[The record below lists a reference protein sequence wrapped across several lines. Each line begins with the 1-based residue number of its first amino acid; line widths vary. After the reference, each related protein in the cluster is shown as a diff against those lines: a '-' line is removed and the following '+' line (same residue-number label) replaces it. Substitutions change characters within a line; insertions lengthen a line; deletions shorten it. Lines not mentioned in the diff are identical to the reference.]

1 MTQTPGRGVVYI
13 VDDDD
18 AVRGSLTYLVESVG
32 LHARAFE
39 TIAQFSASY
48 DPSEAGCL
56 VLDIR
61 LPGESGMNWLLRKEA
76 ALPVVMLTGY
86 ADTQTAV
93 RAMKAG
99 AVDFIEK
106 PFNDQVLIDQ
116 LHSWLEQDAA
126 RLARECGQREI
137 RSRMASLT
145 PRERDVLALVV
156 AGKPN
161 KLIAREL
168 DISAKTVEVH
178 RARVMEKL
186 GARSVAELVRISL
199 TCD

>member
-1 MTQTPGRGVVYI
+1 MHAKPGCGIVYV
-13 VDDDD
+13 VDDDA
-18 AVRGSLTYLVESVG
+18 AVRRSLVYLVESVG
-32 LHARAFE
+32 LRARDFE
-39 TIAQFSASY
+39 TIAEFSAAY
-48 DPSEAGCL
+48 QPDEPGCL

-116 LHSWLEQDAA
+116 LHSWLEQDRA
-126 RLARECGQREI
+126 RLAREYENRAVQE
-137 RSRMASLT
+137 RMASLT
-145 PRERDVLALVV
+145 PREREVLCLVV

-168 DISAKTVEVH
+168 DISTKTVEVH

-186 GARSVAELVRISL
+186 EAGSVADLVRMSMK
-199 TCD
+199 CG